1 MVCPGTLTRMPATD
15 LRYPVGE
22 FAAPVAL
29 TPADRL
35 AAISTLAEL
44 PARMRLAI
52 AGLDDAQLDTPY
64 RPDGW
69 TVRQV
74 VHHTADSHTHAYIR
88 LKFALSED
96 NPTIKPYA
104 EAVWAE
110 MLDART
116 APVSWSLD
124 LLEALHGRL
133 VLMLRSLDTAAFA
146 RTLYHPERGGMTV
159 DHYLA
164 LYDWH
169 SCHPTAHIT
178 SLRARNG
185 W

>member
-1 MVCPGTLTRMPATD
+1 MAD

-22 FAAPVAL
+22 FISPTAALSA
-29 TPADRL
+29 AERA
-35 AAISTLAEL
+35 AAITTLVEL
-44 PARMRLAI
+44 PARMRLAC
-52 AGLDDAQLDTPY
+52 AGLSDAQLDTPY

-88 LKFALSED
+88 LKFALTED

-110 MLDART
+110 LADGRT

-124 LLEALHGRL
+124 LLEALHARL
-133 VLMLRSLDTAAFA
+133 VLVLRGLDAAAFA
-146 RTLYHPERGGMTV
+146 RTLFHPERGAMTV

-169 SCHPTAHIT
+169 SRHHTAHIT
-178 SLRARNG
+178 TLRARQG

>member
-1 MVCPGTLTRMPATD
+1 MSSD

-22 FAAPVAL
+22 FVPPSSFTAAQRA
-29 TPADRL
+29 
-35 AAISTLAEL
+35 AAIKTLAEL
-44 PARMRLAI
+44 PARMRLAC
-52 AGLDDAQLDTPY
+52 AGLADAQLDTPY
-64 RPDGW
+64 RPEGW

-110 MLDART
+110 MRDARS
-116 APVSWSLD
+116 APVAWSLD

-133 VLMLRSLDTAAFA
+133 VLVLGSLDAAAFA
-146 RTLYHPERGGMTV
+146 RTLFHPERGPMSI
-159 DHYLA
+159 DDYLA

-169 SCHPTAHIT
+169 SRHHTAHIT
-178 SLRARNG
+178 SLRARSG

>member
-1 MVCPGTLTRMPATD
+1 MAPD

-22 FAAPVAL
+22 FVPPSAFTAAQRAAAL
-29 TPADRL
+29 K
-35 AAISTLAEL
+35 TLAEL
-44 PARMRLAI
+44 PARMRLAC
-52 AGLDDAQLDTPY
+52 AGLDDARLDTPY
-64 RPDGW
+64 RPEGW

-74 VHHTADSHTHAYIR
+74 VHHTADSHAHAYIR

-110 MLDART
+110 MRDARS

-133 VLMLRSLDTAAFA
+133 VLVLGSLDAAAFA
-146 RTLYHPERGGMTV
+146 RTLYHPERGPLSI
-159 DHYLA
+159 DDYLA

-169 SCHPTAHIT
+169 SRHHTAHIT
-178 SLRARNG
+178 SLRARSG

>member
-1 MVCPGTLTRMPATD
+1 MIATD

-22 FAAPVAL
+22 FVPPATL
-29 TPADRL
+29 TPAGRT
-35 AAISTLAEL
+35 AAITTLAEL
-44 PARMRLAI
+44 PARMRLAC
-52 AGLDDAQLDTPY
+52 AGLDDTRLDTPY

-74 VHHTADSHTHAYIR
+74 VHHTADSHSHAYIR

-110 MLDART
+110 MTDARL

-133 VLMLRSLDTAAFA
+133 VMVLRGLEPTAFA
-146 RTLYHPERGGMTV
+146 RTLFHPERGAMTV

-169 SCHPTAHIT
+169 SRHHTAHIT
-178 SLRARNG
+178 ALRAREG

>member
-1 MVCPGTLTRMPATD
+1 MIATD

-22 FAAPVAL
+22 FVAPKTLSSAER
-29 TPADRL
+29 T
-35 AAISTLAEL
+35 AAITTLAEL
-44 PARMRLAI
+44 PARMRLAC
-52 AGLDDAQLDTPY
+52 AGLTDAQLDTRY
-64 RPDGW
+64 RPEGW

-110 MLDART
+110 MTDGRT

-124 LLEALHGRL
+124 LLEALHARL
-133 VLMLRSLDTAAFA
+133 VLVLGSLEPAAFA
-146 RTLYHPERGGMTV
+146 RTLFHPERGAMTV

-169 SCHPTAHIT
+169 SRHHTAHIT
-178 SLRARNG
+178 TLRARQG

>member
-1 MVCPGTLTRMPATD
+1 MAD
-15 LRYPVGE
+15 LRYPVGP
-22 FAAPVAL
+22 FVAPTSFSA
-29 TPADRL
+29 ADRT
-35 AAISTLAEL
+35 AAIRTLAEL
-44 PARMRLAI
+44 PARLRLAC
-52 AGLDDAQLDTPY
+52 AGLSDTQLDTPY
-64 RPDGW
+64 RPSGW

-110 MLDART
+110 MADATT
-116 APVSWSLD
+116 APVEVSLG
-124 LLEALHGRL
+124 LLDALHARL
-133 VLMLRSLDTAAFA
+133 VWALRSAPQAAFA
-146 RTLYHPERGGMTV
+146 RTLFHPERGAMSI
-159 DHYLA
+159 DDYLA

-169 SCHPTAHIT
+169 SRHHTAHVT
-178 SLRARNG
+178 ALRDREG